1 MLDGIDPI
9 TLAVVRGA
17 LETAQREMTL
27 TMERTGRSSVLTVS
41 RDFSNAIFNW
51 TPEMIVQGQD
61 LPIHLGS
68 LILATKAVAAFFAGD
83 TRPGDVMF
91 HNDPTYDGSHIAD
104 WCMYKPVF
112 VDDELLFWTVS
123 KGHMADSGGPAPG
136 SYNPDAREIFAEGLR
151 IPPIKIHDQGHERGD
166 VLNLLLANTR
176 TRRNQA
182 GDLRAQLGAV
192 NVGAIHLESLVRKFG
207 RDEVK
212 RCVRALLDLGERQM
226 RARIA
231 ELPDGSFV
239 GSKLVEDV
247 GHGRGD
253 QRITAAVD
261 VQGDRLRVALSS
273 PPQIPFYTNSY
284 RANTTSAVYL
294 GLIMFLQPDPP
305 FNEGLYRPI
314 EIDYGPHG
322 TLVNAADPAPHVAST
337 TCPAE
342 TITDAVRDTLS
353 DAYPDRAVAG
363 WGHCAAVNCAGWD
376 GRHGRE
382 YVHMMVSSLMCGA
395 GAVGGVMDGWHG
407 VGPQAGLGGG
417 AAGDM
422 ELIEYQFPL
431 VVHRYGF
438 TSDSAGPGEWRGGC
452 GLTHEVEALNHRM
465 TAVVWGEGRKYAASS
480 VSGAV
485 SRWPSDKTGRVDVV
499 RADGTVEQ
507 IVDNKV
513 LVLESGERFI
523 TRSAGGGAVGDPF
536 RRDPAKVRDDVLNGF
551 VSVRGAR
558 EEYGVVL
565 DDVTLEVDRDA
576 TTLLRNGR

>member
-1 MLDGIDPI
+1 
-9 TLAVVRGA
+9 
-17 LETAQREMTL
+17 
-27 TMERTGRSSVLTVS
+27 
-41 RDFSNAIFNW
+41 
-51 TPEMIVQGQD
+51 
-61 LPIHLGS
+61 
-68 LILATKAVAAFFAGD
+68 
-83 TRPGDVMF
+83 
-91 HNDPTYDGSHIAD
+91 
-104 WCMYKPVF
+104 
-112 VDDELLFWTVS
+112 
-123 KGHMADSGGPAPG
+123 
-136 SYNPDAREIFAEGLR
+136 
-151 IPPIKIHDQGHERGD
+151 
-166 VLNLLLANTR
+166 
-176 TRRNQA
+176 
-182 GDLRAQLGAV
+182 
-192 NVGAIHLESLVRKFG
+192 
-207 RDEVK
+207 
-212 RCVRALLDLGERQM
+212 
-226 RARIA
+226 
-231 ELPDGSFV
+231 
-239 GSKLVEDV
+239 
-247 GHGRGD
+247 
-253 QRITAAVD
+253 
-261 VQGDRLRVALSS
+261 
-273 PPQIPFYTNSY
+273 
-284 RANTTSAVYL
+284 
-294 GLIMFLQPDPP
+294 
-305 FNEGLYRPI
+305 
-314 EIDYGPHG
+314 
-322 TLVNAADPAPHVAST
+322 
-337 TCPAE
+337 
-342 TITDAVRDTLS
+342 
-353 DAYPDRAVAG
+353 
-363 WGHCAAVNCAGWD
+363 
-376 GRHGRE
+376 
-382 YVHMMVSSLMCGA
+382 MMVSSLMCGA